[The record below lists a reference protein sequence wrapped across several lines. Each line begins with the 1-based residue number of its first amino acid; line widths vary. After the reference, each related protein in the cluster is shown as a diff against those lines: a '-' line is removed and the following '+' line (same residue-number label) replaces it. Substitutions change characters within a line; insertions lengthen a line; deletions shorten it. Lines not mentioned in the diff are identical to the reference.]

1 MVFVLSCQDV
11 PAIADGLT
19 NLFEVAVSEVVE
31 EFLEGTPDLE
41 PRMPPGVGAIDVL
54 LEGDVLND
62 MGRMTQ
68 RELEVVALHG
78 VHATQTGRDGVEVGS
93 IVGAVGGGAKVVDK
107 VACGHDGELVIEY
120 QTHEEDGLVVFLA

>member
-19 NLFEVAVSEVVE
+19 NLFEIAVSEVVE
-31 EFLEGTPDLE
+31 EFFEGTSHFE
-41 PRMPPGVGAIDVL
+41 PRVSPCVGAIDVL

-78 VHATQTGRDGVEVGS
+78 VHATQTRWDGVEVGS
-93 IVGAVGGGAKVVDK
+93 IVGAVGCGTKVVDE
-107 VACGHDGELVIEY
+107 VACGHDGELMVEH

>member
-1 MVFVLSCQDV
+1 MIFVLTGQDV
-11 PAIADGLT
+11 PAVADRLT
-19 NLFEVAVSEVVE
+19 DLFEVAIAEVVE

-41 PRMPPGVGAIDVL
+41 PRMPPSVGAIDVL

-68 RELEVVALHG
+68 RELEVVTLHG
-78 VHATQTGRDGVEVGS
+78 VHATQTGRDGVEIGS
-93 IVGAVGGGAKVVDK
+93 IVGAVGGGTKVVDE
-107 VACGHDGELVIEY
+107 VACGHDGELVVEH